1 MSSRESRISEVL
13 NSALRPTHFLIDNES
28 HQHAG
33 SQSET
38 HYKVLIV
45 SSVFVGK
52 SRLDRQRVVNDL
64 LKQEFESGL
73 HALTQ
78 KTLTPEEWAL
88 QKDQFVFE
96 SPACAGKKA

>member
-13 NSALRPTHFLIDNES
+13 KSALMPTHFLIENES

-33 SQSET
+33 PQSET
-38 HYKVLIV
+38 HYKILIV
-45 SSVFVGK
+45 SSIFVGK

-78 KTLTPEEWAL
+78 KTLTPEEWSL
-88 QKDQFVFE
+88 QKEQLVFE